1 MKRMLVTSSAIA
13 LILSAVP
20 AFAQQQ
26 TSPEEKAAPSQ
37 RSTNQPQSQNGRDED
52 RSRNQR
58 ERQQVQRGEGD
69 QGATSKRGAA
79 QEDQR
84 KRASE
89 QDRSKESVNQ
99 GKAQAER
106 NKDSAGTKERGDKA
120 ASEKAQTPAKER
132 QQGTAQDRSK
142 EPVSRTTE
150 GQKAGQGQK
159 AEQGQTSERSS
170 QAGTSRTEGR
180 VQLSEQE
187 RVRVH
192 ETVLKSSRINRVT
205 NVHVTVEVGSR
216 VPRDVR
222 LEFLPTEV
230 VSIAPAYRGYRYFVV
245 DDRVCIVDP
254 SSYEIVDVV
263 IADGR
268 IARGH
273 DTRAYG
279 LTLTVEE
286 RRILVRE
293 IEPSSESTLGL
304 GALSK
309 GAPAPRE
316 ATLQS
321 FPEPILRQIPKLEG
335 YRYFNVDV
343 ADPAQSVAG
352 CDLEV
357 IERRRQVVKP
367 AAVSLWQEGPVG
379 SYATNSVR
387 AIDTAITLD
396 AKWACWDRPA
406 RYPRAQCRRWRSPPA
421 RVHVVERRRS
431 GACGQ
436 CA

>member
-159 AEQGQTSERSS
+159 AEQGQTSERSRTTEDKAGNQGRDQGR

-335 YRYFNVDV
+335 YRYFTAERQIAVVDPEQRRV
-343 ADPAQSVAG
+343 EEIVD
-352 CDLEV
+352 
-357 IERRRQVVKP
+357 ERM
-367 AAVSLWQEGPVG
+367 
-379 SYATNSVR
+379 
-387 AIDTAITLD
+387 
-396 AKWACWDRPA
+396 
-406 RYPRAQCRRWRSPPA
+406 
-421 RVHVVERRRS
+421 
-431 GACGQ
+431 
-436 CA
+436 